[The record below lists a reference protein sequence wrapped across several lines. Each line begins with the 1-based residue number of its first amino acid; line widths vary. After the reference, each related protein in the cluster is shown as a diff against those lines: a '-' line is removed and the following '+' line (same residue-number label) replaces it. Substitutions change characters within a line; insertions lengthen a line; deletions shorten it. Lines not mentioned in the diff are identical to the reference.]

1 MPELPSCRGR
11 HHLPSF
17 AFDERR
23 MELLAPPSHARSSRR
38 TGEGGRNPMRSKHV
52 VAAGALLV
60 GLMTGVALAR
70 PAPGATST
78 LLSAGT
84 RNAHARQSANAD
96 AQVVDVAFLSS
107 ALPVVGA
114 AV

>member
-1 MPELPSCRGR
+1 
-11 HHLPSF
+11 
-17 AFDERR
+17 

-114 AV
+114 AVDQPTSKP